1 MKKME
6 KISEKIVH
14 QKKMNEFI
22 DLIEKIEEAGIK
34 EYISLPSFNIIGT
47 IYCGKGS
54 VVENILNLDFLPH
67 VDAKR
72 PIVIKINHIKDDNQT
87 YATLEESNSLQ
98 KYYDFSQLKKELLN
112 ILGNFKYSFEL
123 ETVRGPLNINI
134 YSPNLPSITIIDL
147 PPIIKKNFFY
157 DYFDKTEEEYK
168 SIVYSY
174 INNESTIIMC
184 VIPANSY
191 YQANIELRMAKAI
204 DFGGKR
210 TLGIVTKIDIMD
222 LREDCRKLLL
232 NQEIPLNFGYVGI
245 LNRSLSELINKKPI
259 EEKYEE
265 EKLFFNNDEN
275 YNRVPSHLLGHASII
290 DKMKKIYFMM
300 VKKKIIDIFEELQ
313 RNKNI
318 ENIDEIIDSIKEN
331 DEINEFIKIFK
342 ENKKII
348 DDNKHLINVN

>member
-1 MKKME
+1 M
-6 KISEKIVH
+6 
-14 QKKMNEFI
+14 
-22 DLIEKIEEAGIK
+22 
-34 EYISLPSFNIIGT
+34 
-47 IYCGKGS
+47 
-54 VVENILNLDFLPH
+54 DFLPSA
-67 VDAKR
+67 DINR
-72 PIVIKINHIKDDNQT
+72 PVLIKINNIKVEIQT
-87 YATLEESNSLQ
+87 YATIEESNSL
-98 KYYDFSQLKKELLN
+98 KTYYDISKLEFELN
-112 ILGNFKYSFEL
+112 SILGNNYYINDFETNF
-123 ETVRGPLNINI
+123 EKEPLHINI
-134 YSPNLPSITIIDL
+134 YSQNLPSITIIDL
-147 PPIIKKNFFY
+147 PLIISKDYNYSYNKIEELSKKITY
-157 DYFDKTEEEYK
+157 T
-168 SIVYSY
+168 Y
-174 INNESTIIMC
+174 INNESTIILC
-184 VIPANSY
+184 VVSANSY
-191 YQANIELRMAKAI
+191 YEDDVGLEMAKKI
-204 DFGGKR
+204 DFSGRR
-210 TLGIVTKIDIMD
+210 TLGIVTKLNMRD